1 MSVSQLVQQLR
12 KQDTPVSEGATRDDS
27 TTFGESTTFGDSTTH
42 GESATR
48 GESLWKLVDR
58 VVFIDS
64 TWQQTHKMI
73 RVSYSLVPKALGNGA
88 RGATALTV
96 CGACIVCMWKWWYC
110 TWTLSS
116 FPGRPTIQSLIACI
130 SFPGCP
136 TIPVP
141 MCQCGWWEGLETR
154 LIPTMIE
161 S

>member
-1 MSVSQLVQQLR
+1 MHAATQDAMSVSQLVQQLR

-42 GESATR
+42 GESAICGESATR

-73 RVSYSLVPKALGNGA
+73 RVSYSLVPRLLGMGL
-88 RGATALTV
+88 GELQLSLV
-96 CGACIVCMWKWWYC
+96 LCVVCIVCMWKWWYC

-116 FPGRPTIQSLIACI
+116 FPGSWNGAREW
-130 SFPGCP
+130 G
-136 TIPVP
+136 
-141 MCQCGWWEGLETR
+141 
-154 LIPTMIE
+154 
-161 S
+161 